1 MKTVKLGLDV
11 FLEKFADRYK
21 NLRIGLITNAT
32 GINSELKRNVDLFME
47 KGLKLIKLFGPEH
60 GIFTAAADGAKVQD
74 SIEPRYGII
83 VHSLYGERLRPTEE
97 MLSGLDVLVY
107 DIQDVG
113 LRFYTYIYTMAYCME
128 ECGKNKI
135 KFVVLDRP
143 NPLSKK
149 VDGPT
154 IEKDF
159 ESFVGGYELALR
171 YGLTI
176 GELAHYLNEEFDMNA
191 ELETIK
197 MESYDPSSYFDETG
211 LLWNTPSPNLPSLE
225 HTILYAGFCL
235 LEGVNVSV
243 GRGTTHPFKFIGA
256 PWIDSEKLYREL
268 KKFNHEGVAFRERF
282 FVPFAFKLSNQVCQG
297 LEFFVTD
304 KRKIKPLHLAIDL
317 IACLKRLHPESF
329 RWDSYVHDE
338 TERYYFDLLIGSD
351 FYRKAIDEGA
361 TSKDFDRIWNEESFK
376 FSQRI
381 ERCRLY

>member
-191 ELETIK
+191 ELEIIK

-256 PWIDSEKLYREL
+256 PWIDSEKLYKEL

-304 KRKIKPLHLAIDL
+304 KRKIKPLHLSIDL

-381 ERCRLY
+381 ERYRLY